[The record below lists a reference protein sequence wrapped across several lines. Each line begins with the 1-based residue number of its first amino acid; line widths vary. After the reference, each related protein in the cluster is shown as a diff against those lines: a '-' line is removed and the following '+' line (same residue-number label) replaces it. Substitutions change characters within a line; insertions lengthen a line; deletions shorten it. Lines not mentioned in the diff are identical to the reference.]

1 MILNTEVEIFSEYFS
16 ELILNIYE
24 IEVMNSMMYSNIYS
38 FILSKLIV
46 IILVFILT
54 CRIDHLK
61 VSREYYYNTLY
72 SVKLEE
78 EHARSL
84 KVLLD
89 GSSRRCVSPATG
101 SGNLL
106 FLVFTRILPA
116 SRGIY

>member
-24 IEVMNSMMYSNIYS
+24 IEVMNSNIYS